1 MQWFSNIWSL
11 EFYEVFW
18 ENKRRDG
25 HELDPKMLQV
35 FFKCYMFLLSWNKS
49 LTRLFEDHWTPN
61 KQKSRSIISLTASF
75 TFIQLVVFL
84 SAFLP
89 LHAPCPVCNGPFEIN
104 TGNTELSP
112 AISSAQR
119 APLEVRLMNSK
130 LNSNLSWS
138 ACTYKTAR
146 LLILTP
152 PKPNRWWRRFWRSE
166 VLQSFVGPKPRQLVI
181 ASVELEI
188 SRN

>member
-35 FFKCYMFLLSWNKS
+35 FFLKCYMFLLSWNKS
-49 LTRLFEDHWTPN
+49 LKRLFEDHWTPN

-112 AISSAQR
+112 ASSSALC

-130 LNSNLSWS
+130 LNSNLSRS

-152 PKPNRWWRRFWRSE
+152 HRSQTDDDDGFGGQRCSNRSSDHSQGS
-166 VLQSFVGPKPRQLVI
+166 L
-181 ASVELEI
+181 
-188 SRN
+188 